1 LKIWGLFKIK
11 KTMLR
16 YFFIASLLG
25 LGLLSGLGR
34 AVHAQSRPESRVDSR
49 ADSATHPFELVLID
63 AASEKQLGGFPVDRK
78 LVAQV
83 VTALKAA
90 GAKGV
95 VLKFF
100 YDQPAKLPESDKA
113 LADAISSTKT
123 LLQARI
129 DEAEFGPN
137 PLPSRFAMDKAEGN
151 LKTPLAGDNGW
162 IPMPQFANAA
172 HDIGFVDITT
182 PENVPMVESYKNTPV
197 NSLTLA
203 ALELATDETGH
214 IENGA
219 RLTLGSKSVPLT
231 TDNQVAL
238 KLNTNEKLDY
248 TSFSDVLESKEGST
262 AMSRF
267 RGKVVVI
274 AYDGAKMEM
283 IQTSAGPIK
292 AHRLFY
298 MGLLDVWR
306 QLK

>member
-1 LKIWGLFKIK
+1 
-11 KTMLR
+11 MLR
-16 YFFIASLLG
+16 HFFIASLLG
-25 LGLLSGLGR
+25 LTLMPAFGR
-34 AVHAQSRPESRVDSR
+34 AAQAQPRLESH

-83 VTALKAA
+83 VTALKVA

-182 PENVPMVESYKNTPV
+182 PERVPMVESYKNTPV

-203 ALELATDETGH
+203 ALELATDEIGQ
-214 IENGA
+214 IENGSK
-219 RLTLGSKSVPLT
+219 LTLGTKSVALT
-231 TDNQVAL
+231 ADNQVVL
-238 KLNTNEKLDY
+238 KLKTNEKTDY
-248 TSFSDVLESKEGST
+248 VNFSDVLEGSSDT
-262 AMSRF
+262 MSRF

-274 AYDGAKMEM
+274 AYDGVKAES

>member
-1 LKIWGLFKIK
+1 
-11 KTMLR
+11 MLR

-25 LGLLSGLGR
+25 LGLISGLGGS
-34 AVHAQSRPESRVDSR
+34 AHAQSR
-49 ADSATHPFELVLID
+49 ADSAVHPFELVLID

-78 LVAQV
+78 LVAQA

-219 RLTLGSKSVPLT
+219 RLTLGSKSVALT

-248 TSFSDVLESKEGST
+248 ASFTDVLEASSAT
-262 AMSRF
+262 MSRF

>member
-1 LKIWGLFKIK
+1 
-11 KTMLR
+11 MNNR
-16 YFFIASLLG
+16 YRFFIPSLFA
-25 LGLLSGLGR
+25 LGLLPALSASAYAQTR
-34 AVHAQSRPESRVDSR
+34 AEAV
-49 ADSATHPFELVLID
+49 THPFELVLID

-78 LVAQV
+78 LVAQA
-83 VTALKAA
+83 VTTLKAA

-113 LADAISSTKT
+113 LAEAISSTKT

-137 PLPSRFAMDKAEGN
+137 PLPSRFAMEKPETN
-151 LKTPLAGDNGW
+151 LKSAFAGDNGW

-182 PENVPMVESYKNTPV
+182 PERVPMVESYKNTPV

-203 ALELATDETGH
+203 ALELATDETGQ

-219 RLTLGSKSVPLT
+219 RLTLGTKSVALT
-231 TDNQVAL
+231 ADNQVAL
-238 KLNTNEKLDY
+238 KLNTNGKLDY
-248 TSFSDVLESKEGST
+248 VNFSDVLDGSVDT
-262 AMSRF
+262 MSRF

-274 AYDGAKMEM
+274 AYDGVKAES

>member
-1 LKIWGLFKIK
+1 
-11 KTMLR
+11 MLR

-25 LGLLSGLGR
+25 LSLLLGLGR
-34 AVHAQSRPESRVDSR
+34 VAHAQSRVD
-49 ADSATHPFELVLID
+49 ANHPFELVLID

-78 LVAQV
+78 LVAQA
-83 VTALKAA
+83 VTALKTA

-129 DEAEFGPN
+129 DEAEFGSN
-137 PLPSRFAMDKAEGN
+137 PLPSRFAMATDKAEGN
-151 LKTPLAGDNGW
+151 LKTSLTGDNGW

-172 HDIGFVDITT
+172 HDIGFVDIQT
-182 PENVPMVESYKNTPV
+182 PEHVPMIESYKNTPV

-219 RLTLGSKSVPLT
+219 RLTLGSKSVALT

-248 TSFSDVLESKEGST
+248 TSFSDVLETNSAT
-262 AMSRF
+262 MSRF

-274 AYDGAKMEM
+274 AYDGVKAEI
-283 IQTSAGPIK
+283 IQTSAGSIK
-292 AHRLFY
+292 EHRLFY

>member
-1 LKIWGLFKIK
+1 
-11 KTMLR
+11 MLR
-16 YFFIASLLG
+16 YFFIASLLA
-25 LGLLSGLGR
+25 LGWVSGLGGV
-34 AVHAQSRPESRVDSR
+34 AHAQSRTESN
-49 ADSATHPFELVLID
+49 AHPFELVLID

-78 LVAQV
+78 LVAQA

-151 LKTPLAGDNGW
+151 LKTSLAGDNGW

-182 PENVPMVESYKNTPV
+182 PENVPMVESYKDMPV

-214 IENGA
+214 IENGS
-219 RLTLGSKSVPLT
+219 RLTLGSKSVALT

-248 TSFSDVLESKEGST
+248 TSFSDVLENKEGSA

-274 AYDGAKMEM
+274 AYDGTKMEM
-283 IQTSAGPIK
+283 IQTSAGAIK

-306 QLK
+306 QSK

>member
-1 LKIWGLFKIK
+1 MSK
-11 KTMLR
+11 KYR
-16 YFFIASLLG
+16 FFIPSLFALALLPALG
-25 LGLLSGLGR
+25 IS
-34 AVHAQSRPESRVDSR
+34 AHAQTR
-49 ADSATHPFELVLID
+49 AEPSTHPFELVLID

-78 LVAQV
+78 LVAQA

-113 LADAISSTKT
+113 LAEAIGSTKT

-129 DEAEFGPN
+129 DEAEFGAN
-137 PLPSRFAMDKAEGN
+137 PLPSRFAMDKVEPN
-151 LKTPLAGDNGW
+151 LKSALVGNNGW

-182 PENVPMVESYKNTPV
+182 PERVPMVESYKNTPV

-203 ALELATDETGH
+203 ALELATDETGQ
-214 IENGA
+214 IENGS
-219 RLTLGSKSVPLT
+219 RLTLGTKSVALT
-231 TDNQVAL
+231 ADNQVSL
-238 KLNTNEKLDY
+238 RLNTIEKLDY
-248 TSFSDVLESKEGST
+248 VNFSDVLDASAAT
-262 AMSRF
+262 MSRF

-274 AYDGAKMEM
+274 AYDGVKAES
-283 IQTSAGPIK
+283 IQTKAGPIK

>member
-1 LKIWGLFKIK
+1 MKI
-11 KTMLR
+11 TMNNKCQ
-16 YFFIASLLG
+16 FVIARLIA
-25 LGLLSGLGR
+25 LGLLPLLGMS
-34 AVHAQSRPESRVDSR
+34 AHAQSRTEPG
-49 ADSATHPFELVLID
+49 AHPFELVLID

-78 LVAQV
+78 IVAQA

-113 LADAISSTKT
+113 LAEAISSTKT

-137 PLPSRFAMDKAEGN
+137 PLPSKFVMDKTETN
-151 LKTPLAGDNGW
+151 LRSAFAGDNGW

-182 PENVPMVESYKNTPV
+182 SERVPMVESYKNTPV

-203 ALELATDETGH
+203 ALELATGETGQ
-214 IENGA
+214 IDNGA
-219 RLTLGSKSVPLT
+219 RLSLGSKSVALT
-231 TDNQVAL
+231 ADNQVAL

-248 TSFSDVLESKEGST
+248 INFSDVLEGNAAT
-262 AMSRF
+262 MSRV

-274 AYDGAKMEM
+274 AYDGIKAES
-283 IQTSAGPIK
+283 INTNAGLIK

>member
-1 LKIWGLFKIK
+1 
-11 KTMLR
+11 MLR

-25 LGLLSGLGR
+25 LGLISGLGGS
-34 AVHAQSRPESRVDSR
+34 AHAQSR
-49 ADSATHPFELVLID
+49 ADSAVHPFELVLID

-78 LVAQV
+78 LVAQA

-219 RLTLGSKSVPLT
+219 RLTLGSKSVALT

-248 TSFSDVLESKEGST
+248 VSFTDVLEASSAT
-262 AMSRF
+262 MSRF

>member
-1 LKIWGLFKIK
+1 MKILTNKRCRF
-11 KTMLR
+11 
-16 YFFIASLLG
+16 LLLPLLA
-25 LGLLSGLGR
+25 LGFLPSPGTS
-34 AVHAQSRPESRVDSR
+34 AHAQSRAETT
-49 ADSATHPFELVLID
+49 THPFELVLID

-78 LVAQV
+78 LVAQA
-83 VTALKAA
+83 VTALKAS

-113 LADAISSTKT
+113 LAEAISSTKT

-137 PLPSRFAMDKAEGN
+137 PLPQRFAMDKAEPN
-151 LKTPLAGDNGW
+151 LKSAFSGDNGW

-182 PENVPMVESYKNTPV
+182 SERVPMVESYKNTPV

-203 ALELATDETGH
+203 ALELATGETGQ
-214 IENGA
+214 IENGT
-219 RLTLGSKSVPLT
+219 RLTLGSKSVALT
-231 TDNQVAL
+231 ADNQVAL
-238 KLNTNEKLDY
+238 KLNTKETLDY
-248 TSFSDVLESKEGST
+248 IDFSDVLEGSAA
-262 AMSRF
+262 AMSRV

-274 AYDGAKMEM
+274 AYDGVKAES
-283 IQTSAGPIK
+283 IHTSAGPIK

>member
-1 LKIWGLFKIK
+1 
-11 KTMLR
+11 MPR
-16 YFFIASLLG
+16 HFFIAPLLV
-25 LGLLSGLGR
+25 LGLLSGFGDS
-34 AVHAQSRPESRVDSR
+34 AHAQSRS
-49 ADSATHPFELVLID
+49 DSAAHPFELVLID

-78 LVAQV
+78 LVAQA
-83 VTALKAA
+83 VTALKTA

-113 LADAISSTKT
+113 LAEAIGSTKT

-137 PLPSRFAMDKAEGN
+137 PLPSRFAMDKAETN
-151 LKTPLAGDNGW
+151 LKSAFSGDNGW
-162 IPMPQFANAA
+162 IPMPQFASAA

-182 PENVPMVESYKNTPV
+182 PERVPMVESYKNTPV

-203 ALELATDETGH
+203 ALELATDETGQ
-214 IENGA
+214 IENGSK
-219 RLTLGSKSVPLT
+219 LTLGTKSVALT
-231 TDNQVAL
+231 ADNQVAL
-238 KLNTNEKLDY
+238 KLKTNEKLDY
-248 TSFSDVLESKEGST
+248 VNFSDMLDGAADT
-262 AMSRF
+262 MSRF

-274 AYDGAKMEM
+274 AYDG
-283 IQTSAGPIK
+283 IK
-292 AHRLFY
+292 AEAINTNAGLIKSHRLFY

>member
-1 LKIWGLFKIK
+1 
-11 KTMLR
+11 MLR
-16 YFFIASLLG
+16 HFFIASLLG
-25 LGLLSGLGR
+25 LTLMPAFAR
-34 AVHAQSRPESRVDSR
+34 AAQAQPRLESR

-78 LVAQV
+78 LVAQAI
-83 VTALKAA
+83 TALKAA

-137 PLPSRFAMDKAEGN
+137 PLPSRFAMDKTEGN

-182 PENVPMVESYKNTPV
+182 PERVPMVESYKNTPV

-203 ALELATDETGH
+203 ALELATDEIGQ
-214 IENGA
+214 IENGSK
-219 RLTLGSKSVPLT
+219 LTLGTKSVALT
-231 TDNQVAL
+231 ADNQVAL
-238 KLNTNEKLDY
+238 KLKTNEKTDY
-248 TSFSDVLESKEGST
+248 VNFSDVLEASSDT
-262 AMSRF
+262 MSRF

-274 AYDGAKMEM
+274 AYDGVKAES

>member
-1 LKIWGLFKIK
+1 
-11 KTMLR
+11 MLR
-16 YFFIASLLG
+16 HFFIASLLG
-25 LGLLSGLGR
+25 LTLMPALVRS
-34 AVHAQSRPESRVDSR
+34 AQVQTRPESR

-78 LVAQV
+78 LVAQA

-137 PLPSRFAMDKAEGN
+137 PLPSRFAMDKTEGN

-182 PENVPMVESYKNTPV
+182 PERVPMVESYKSTPV

-203 ALELATDETGH
+203 ALELATDETGQ
-214 IENGA
+214 IENGSK
-219 RLTLGSKSVPLT
+219 LTLGTKSVALT
-231 TDNQVAL
+231 ADNQVAL
-238 KLNTNEKLDY
+238 KLSTNEKLEY
-248 TSFSDVLESKEGST
+248 VNFSDVLEASSAT
-262 AMSRF
+262 MSRF

-274 AYDGAKMEM
+274 AYDGIKAES

>member
-1 LKIWGLFKIK
+1 MKIK

-16 YFFIASLLG
+16 HFFIASLLG
-25 LGLLSGLGR
+25 LGLMSGLGR
-34 AVHAQSRPESRVDSR
+34 AVHAQSR
-49 ADSATHPFELVLID
+49 ADSAAHPFELVLID

-78 LVAQV
+78 LVAQA

-113 LADAISSTKT
+113 LADAISGTKT

-137 PLPSRFAMDKAEGN
+137 PLPSRFAMDKVDGN
-151 LKTPLAGDNGW
+151 LKSPLAGDNGW

-172 HDIGFVDITT
+172 HDIGFVDIET
-182 PENVPMVESYKNTPV
+182 PENVPMVENYKNTPV

-214 IENGA
+214 IENGS
-219 RLTLGSKSVPLT
+219 RLTLGAKSVALT

-248 TSFSDVLESKEGST
+248 TSFTDVLESKEGS
-262 AMSRF
+262 ASMSRF